1 MSRVG
6 RIIAVTLGL
15 SIAGAIFG
23 AVAGVIA
30 LVVLTVL
37 SDGAPNSRSLP
48 ILEMAVRPAIIGA
61 GLGAVGAPAI
71 AWLLLRH
78 VPLGKAV
85 AWSAVGSVLGGVAGW
100 GLATV
105 LDRANHAIDTG
116 LATQAKG
123 LILGA
128 VAGFLAAALI
138 LRLRVRASRGRASS
152 TEG

>member
-30 LVVLTVL
+30 LVVLIVL
-37 SDGAPNSRSLP
+37 SGGAQDSRSPP
-48 ILEMAVRPAIIGA
+48 ILEMAVLPAMIGA

-71 AWLLLRH
+71 AWLLLRY

-85 AWSAVGSVLGGVAGW
+85 AWSTVGSVVGGVAGW
-100 GLATV
+100 SLATV

-123 LILGA
+123 VILGA